1 MENKEN
7 NVIEEVTMFEK
18 VYKTENLTQR
28 VAQSFVSIQRMERE
42 AQEANYQAVKAAS
55 AVEFQKIQLKGMIEE
70 DEIESETKEEEG
82 EG

>member
-7 NVIEEVTMFEK
+7 NVIEEVTMFDK
-18 VYKTENLTQR
+18 VYKTKNLTQR
-28 VAQSFVSIQRMERE
+28 VAESFVSIQRMEKE
-42 AQEANYQAVKAAS
+42 AQEAKYQAVKAVS

-70 DEIESETKEEEG
+70 DEIESETEEEEG